1 MMTPTMAPADADE
14 VRRTSDAF
22 YRAFE
27 SLELAR
33 MDDVWS
39 HDEHVVC
46 VHPGWNRLIGWTD
59 VRKGFQQI
67 FANTVDIK
75 FRIDE
80 SSLRVS
86 GDLAAMSVVENLR
99 SRVADGGVV
108 GQVLAI
114 NVFERQQGVWKIVCH
129 HATPFEAQPTPP
141 SDGMVH

>member
-1 MMTPTMAPADADE
+1 MTPTMAPADADE

-59 VRKGFQQI
+59 VRKGFEQI

-114 NVFERQQGVWKIVCH
+114 NVFERQQGVWRIVCH

>member
-1 MMTPTMAPADADE
+1 MTPTMAPAEADE
-14 VRRTSDAF
+14 VRRTSDEF

-46 VHPGWNRLIGWTD
+46 VHPGWNRLVGWTD
-59 VRKGFQQI
+59 VRKGFEQI

-99 SRVADGGVV
+99 SRVAEGGVV
-108 GQVLAI
+108 GQVLAV
-114 NVFERQQGVWKIVCH
+114 NVFERQKGIWRIVCH